1 MYPDPPPMWFSES
14 EDSTVSDIVEAVNKV
29 RTSSSRLLLGMTR
42 YLVKELLKSINK
54 PVPQYVENL
63 EDGEVMQ
70 VIVFCCLV
78 FFMKCTVSLPKS

>member
-14 EDSTVSDIVEAVNKV
+14 EDSTISDIVEAVNKV

-42 YLVKELLKSINK
+42 YLVKELLQFINK

-63 EDGEVMQ
+63 EDEEVME
-70 VIVFCCLV
+70 VIILFCV
-78 FFMKCTVSLPKS
+78 VSFHNFM